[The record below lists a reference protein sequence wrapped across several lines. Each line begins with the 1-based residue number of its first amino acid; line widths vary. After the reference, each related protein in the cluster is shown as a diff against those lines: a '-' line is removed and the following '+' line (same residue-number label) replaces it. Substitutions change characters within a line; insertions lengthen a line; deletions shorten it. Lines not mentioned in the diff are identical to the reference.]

1 MAQTMV
7 LMSGVSTRQVVD
19 LKRDPL
25 LQFQVQRLRPAPFS
39 RLLYNPLP
47 SKASSSNAFTT
58 LALFKPRTKAV
69 PKKVCVSL
77 IAFNYVIFFFKL
89 TLLCVFFL

>member
-77 IAFNYVIFFFKL
+77 IAVNYVILKNK
-89 TLLCVFFL
+89 